1 MRLAFPQRT
10 VYAVSPSKFHS
21 YRSTDTNSGTLT
33 SVNVSVPAV
42 TADPSRSGQ
51 VTDFDLILPAQQ
63 ALKTVYARSAAEAS
77 RRYRV

>member
-42 TADPSRSGQ
+42 KADPSR
-51 VTDFDLILPAQQ
+51 
-63 ALKTVYARSAAEAS
+63 ALVRSLTLTSYCLRS
-77 RRYRV
+77 RL